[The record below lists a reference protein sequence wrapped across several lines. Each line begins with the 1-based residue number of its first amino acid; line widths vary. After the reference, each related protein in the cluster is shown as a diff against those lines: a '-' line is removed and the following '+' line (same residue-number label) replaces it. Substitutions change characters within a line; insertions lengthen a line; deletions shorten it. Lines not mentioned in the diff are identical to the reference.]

1 MKGRVPGKKGERPF
15 ILEALAMLD
24 LFGDPPPDSPRLLTE
39 GAWLLPGFAT
49 DQGPDLL
56 SAIATVASAIPFR
69 QMETPGGGRMSV
81 AMTSCGEFGWLTDR
95 SGYRYGPADPVSGRE
110 WPAMPGI
117 LAELAARAAAAAG
130 YPGFQPDSCL
140 INRYQPGAR
149 MGLHQDRDE
158 ADMAHPIV
166 SVSLGLPAIF
176 LFGGHTR
183 TGPVQRL
190 PLHHGD
196 IVVWG
201 GASRRFYH
209 GVAPVAAGEHPL
221 AGPFRYNLT
230 FRRAG

>member
-1 MKGRVPGKKGERPF
+1 
-15 ILEALAMLD
+15 MLD
-24 LFGDPPPDSPRLLTE
+24 LFGDPSPGSPRPLAQ
-39 GAWLLPGFAT
+39 GAWLLPGFAAG
-49 DQGPDLL
+49 QGADLQA
-56 SAIATVASAIPFR
+56 AIAAVAAETPFR

-81 AMTSCGEFGWLTDR
+81 AMTSCGRLGWLTDR
-95 SGYRYGPADPVSGRE
+95 SGYRYGPADPVTGQP
-110 WPAMPGI
+110 WPVMPDI
-117 LAELAARAAAAAG
+117 LAQLAAHAAGAAG

-140 INRYQPGAR
+140 INRYEPGAR

-176 LFGGHTR
+176 LFGGRTR
-183 TGPVQRL
+183 TSPTQRL
-190 PLHHGD
+190 SLHHGD

-209 GVAPVAAGEHPL
+209 GVAPVTPGEHPL

>member
-1 MKGRVPGKKGERPF
+1 
-15 ILEALAMLD
+15 MLD
-24 LFGDPPPDSPRLLTE
+24 LFGDPSPGEPCLLAQ
-39 GAWLLPGFAT
+39 GAWLLPGFAAG
-49 DQGPDLL
+49 QGADLL
-56 SAIATVASAIPFR
+56 VAIAAVAGHTPFR

-81 AMTSCGEFGWLTDR
+81 AMTSCGQLGWLTDH
-95 SGYRYGPADPVSGRE
+95 SGYRYGVVDPITARP
-110 WPAMPGI
+110 WPAMPAI
-117 LAELAARAAAAAG
+117 LAELAARAAGAAG

-176 LFGGHTR
+176 LFGGRTR
-183 TGPVQRL
+183 SGPVQRV